1 MRYRYRE
8 QSAAGTRNSAVAD
21 KPCDAFLA
29 WPLEHPS
36 PRVTMHAEFG
46 RSIGQTVY
54 VWVGAWLHWPLDPP
68 MSRPYLFCYR
78 PTESIRKR
86 KL

>member
-46 RSIGQTVY
+46 RSRSNRVHMG
-54 VWVGAWLHWPLDPP
+54 GGMAALAPG
-68 MSRPYLFCYR
+68 SAN
-78 PTESIRKR
+78 E
-86 KL
+86 